1 MRRVSMLA
9 LLAFACG
16 QDPTVVTPATFERP
30 GAIAYVCVDVA
41 TSTLVDL
48 DDCTGVTGT
57 TDDEMA
63 LVGLVTQTA
72 SGEVGA
78 IDFRRRR
85 VIDADERVPG
95 FTFTRVG
102 EFPSAIAVRPEEPE
116 MTYLAAYGSRTIEW
130 VPTGRFL
137 GLEESEAPGEVHL
150 PGGPTDLVLA
160 PDAPVAYTVVPSA
173 GIVVPL
179 AISEVDLSISVD
191 MAAALTP
198 TVPADLPSPTA
209 GAPTDYEYVC
219 AAEGDT
225 VGLGTPEVER
235 VRTEIV
241 GSGDAAE
248 PHRLLIVDNLG
259 GDDELL
265 VADRQLPLIYR
276 FAIDPMDGSLTEL
289 EPLAPGAP
297 VRDMAVSP
305 EVPIDDTLGMV
316 SGTTRYLYAIDDT
329 DQSVL
334 VMEYDPSNAETF
346 GKVLPVSFGLEFSDR
361 LRLDGK
367 ATALDVIARG
377 YDAAEPD
384 YCATPDGD
392 EGPLNLRGVFLAV
405 GLATGGMQIVDVV
418 DLDGPCRGFECAADG
433 AEEVDQYVYIQ
444 RHRPRVA
451 NFVVAGVDTLGS
463 PTLTVDG
470 VGRLA
475 DSVTGEELID
485 GLAPVTGE
493 AGEVACPPGQAF
505 VFGEILC
512 AAEDPWAL
520 GAERW
525 TATYEGTIPRTT
537 TLARL
542 TARDAGFYGFTL
554 QEGGGSF
561 CESGV
566 LGQNNMDL
574 FPDEPEAGIGDS
586 LVITTEPPENKR
598 NDDTCRE
605 YFEPTGSDT
614 YERRFLEL
622 PIRQAF
628 ASWLEA
634 DGFAPSVDDVALRE
648 CYPENEFVGI
658 RVRVEQSFL
667 VSGSRTGFLHRV
679 TAREGDDFCIVD
691 TVNQPIVSDDPS
703 TYVNGRAQNGIVLD
717 PEIDPPLT
725 QPAPYQNPY
734 IAFTLDAIPV
744 NEEAVLDFTLTGAP
758 TTFTIPVGARPGR
771 QSVISIVQDV
781 VYSDVDERLYVIDSN
796 SSALVQYETEEFQ
809 VANVFE

>member
-1 MRRVSMLA
+1 MRRVSILA

-48 DDCTGVTGT
+48 VDCTGVTGT

-198 TVPADLPSPTA
+198 TVPADLPLPTA

-225 VGLGTPEVER
+225 VGLGTPEVDR

-248 PHRLLIVDNLG
+248 PHRLLIVDNPV

-276 FAIDPMDGSLTEL
+276 FAIDPTDGSLTEL

-334 VMEYDPSNAETF
+334 VMEYDPSNAATF

-463 PTLTVDG
+463 PVLTVDG

-475 DSVTGEELID
+475 DSVTGDELID
-485 GLAPVTGE
+485 GLVPVTDDLG
-493 AGEVACPPGQAF
+493 VVTCPPGQDF
-505 VFGEILC
+505 VFGELVC
-512 AAEDPWAL
+512 ATEDPWAL
-520 GAERW
+520 RSERW
-525 TATYEGTIPRTT
+525 TATYEGTIPGT
-537 TLARL
+537 TLLVRAGTPETGL
-542 TARDAGFYGFTL
+542 VDLFLPEGVTA
-554 QEGGGSF
+554 F
-561 CESGV
+561 CGQGV
-566 LGQNNMDL
+566 LGANNLAVLGDG
-574 FPDEPEAGIGDS
+574 EPESGEFGDVV
-586 LVITTEPPENKR
+586 VIIKEPPEALR
-598 NDDTCRE
+598 DDCVT
-605 YFEPTGSDT
+605 YFEPEGGETH
-614 YERRFLEL
+614 ERQFIEL

-628 ASWLEA
+628 DHRLEVVLDDSLA
-634 DGFAPSVDDVALRE
+634 DFTR
-648 CYPENEFVGI
+648 CYGEQEFLGI
-658 RVRVEQSFL
+658 NVRLEQSFL

-679 TAREGDDFCIVD
+679 VPRESDGFCIVD

-717 PEIDPPLT
+717 AEVDPPLT
-725 QPAPYQNPY
+725 EPAPYQNPY
-734 IAFTLDAIPV
+734 IAFTLDAIAV
-744 NEEAVLDFTLTGAP
+744 NEEAELEFTLTGAP